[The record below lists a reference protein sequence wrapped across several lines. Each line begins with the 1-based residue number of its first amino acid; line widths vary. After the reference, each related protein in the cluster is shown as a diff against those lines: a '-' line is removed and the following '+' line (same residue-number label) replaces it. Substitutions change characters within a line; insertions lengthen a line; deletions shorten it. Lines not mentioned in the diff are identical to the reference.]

1 GPAGHG
7 VSGPHP
13 LPLSIGDGEG
23 QSRRTAPPSSFSPSP
38 FPLERG
44 QGGEATGGGAVAP
57 ARLLRL
63 GLVDY
68 EVAWDLQRR
77 AVAARIAGEIPDLL
91 ILLEHP
97 HVYTLGRGGH
107 AGNVL
112 LDDAALA
119 RVGARLFWVD
129 RGGDVTYHGP
139 GQLVGYPIVHLARLG
154 KDVHAHLRR
163 IEETLIRAL
172 ADFGIEGHRDPEY
185 TGVWV
190 GDEKIAAIG
199 VRVSH
204 WVSSHGFALNVN
216 PDLGYF
222 ANIIPCGIRHKGVT
236 SLVKLLGRPV
246 SRGEAEIA
254 VVRHFEAVFGVEVE
268 EPSAL
273 DARLGE
279 LERDVSRANSQG

>member
-1 GPAGHG
+1 M
-7 VSGPHP
+7 
-13 LPLSIGDGEG
+13 
-23 QSRRTAPPSSFSPSP
+23 
-38 FPLERG
+38 ERG
-44 QGGEATGGGAVAP
+44 RGGEASGGGEEVASP
-57 ARLLRL
+57 AWLLRL
-63 GLVDY
+63 GQVDY
-68 EVAWDLQRR
+68 AEAWNLQRR
-77 AVAARIAGEIPDLL
+77 AVAARIAGQIPDLL
-91 ILLEHP
+91 ILVEHP

-107 AGNVL
+107 AENVL
-112 LDDAALA
+112 LDEAALA

-139 GQLVGYPIVHLARLG
+139 GQLVGYPIVHLPRLG

-172 ADFGIEGHRDPEY
+172 ADFGLEGRRDPEY

-204 WVSSHGFALNVN
+204 WVTSHGFALNVD

-236 SLVKLLGRPV
+236 SLAKLLGRSV
-246 SRGEAEIA
+246 SRTEAETA
-254 VVRHFEAVFGVEVE
+254 VLRHFQDVFEVE
-268 EPSAL
+268 ADDHPVPEAW
-273 DARLGE
+273 LGGQS
-279 LERDVSRANSQG
+279 RDISQASSPG